1 MERTHQVTQD
11 TIFKS
16 QFARNLSRR
25 DCPAL
30 PFRRVGSERGLID
43 RQSQIYQDF
52 PLRSSFLLSNQ
63 SSKNFGSVGS
73 FATVAEEERRK
84 GGWYLTRKEDRRR
97 AEYHQV
103 GVEETHC

>member
-25 DCPAL
+25 DCLAL

-52 PLRSSFLLSNQ
+52 PLRSSFLQSQQ

-73 FATVAEEERRK
+73 FATVAEEERR
-84 GGWYLTRKEDRRR
+84 R